1 MNLLQ
6 TECVESNVAGFQIS
20 KTDEKKRTKK
30 VCVITNGCPENRID
44 CARMQEFLRDNGCTV
59 TADLQNADTIVFNT
73 CGLTKSTQEE
83 SIEIIRFIQA
93 QKQPSA
99 ELVVCGCLP
108 KINMPRLREVH
119 QGLTFEHEI
128 EQLNEIIETQ
138 ADSQDTCANRL
149 APRTHVPSVHRWRAG
164 DLKKIVS
171 LRSIKEKIT
180 KPYYD
185 YLDREINVFG
195 PHSFC
200 IKVSTGCPNRCAFC
214 AVKISRGELK
224 SKPLNR
230 VVEEFE
236 EGLARGYKEFALL
249 GTDVGAYGRDHGIT
263 LVDLLRELIKIK
275 GDAQHGLRH
284 YTIRLRNIQP
294 RFLIEMM
301 PELREI
307 LRSGKITYISSAA
320 QSGNNRILGLMR
332 RGYRIEDYKE
342 AILSLKR
349 EFPALQIRTQIM
361 VGFPSETEDEF
372 QDTLRLL
379 NEVNFD
385 FVEVYPFQARP
396 NTEAAAME
404 DQVPAKVIRRRYH
417 KAYMKSL
424 FNLTR
429 SNEQKSP
436 CFRRGKPVPAEA
448 GMAWET
454 RLTPGPVPGAKPC
467 PQVAGLN

>member
-6 TECVESNVAGFQIS
+6 TECIERNLVGIE
-20 KTDEKKRTKK
+20 KTKCAQEKRTKK
-30 VCVITNGCPENRID
+30 ACVITNGCPENRID
-44 CARMQEFLRDNGCTV
+44 CARMQEFLRGNGCTV
-59 TADLQNADTIVFNT
+59 TADLQNADTIVFNA
-73 CGLTKSTQEE
+73 CGLTDATQEQ
-83 SIEIIRFIQA
+83 SVKIIRFIQA
-93 QKQPSA
+93 QKQSSA

-119 QGLTFEHEI
+119 HGLVFEHEI
-128 EQLNEIIETQ
+128 EDLADIIETET
-138 ADSQDTCANRL
+138 SPQDACANHL
-149 APRTHVPSVHRWRAG
+149 APRAHVPSAHRWRLS
-164 DLKKIVS
+164 DFKRMINPM
-171 LRSIKEKIT
+171 SIIEKLT
-180 KPYYD
+180 ESYRNR
-185 YLDREINVFG
+185 LDQAINVFG
-195 PHSFC
+195 PNSFC

-230 VVEEFE
+230 VVEEFK
-236 EGLARGYKEFALL
+236 EGLGRGYKEFALL
-249 GTDVGAYGRDHGIT
+249 GTDVGAYGRDLGIT

-275 GDAQHGLRH
+275 GD

-301 PELREI
+301 PELREV

-349 EFPALQIRTQIM
+349 EFPYLQIRTQIM

-379 NEVNFD
+379 DEVSFD

-396 NTEAAAME
+396 NTEAATMK

-424 FNLTR
+424 FNLMR
-429 SNEQKSP
+429 SNEQKSL
-436 CFRRGKPVPAEA
+436 KP
-448 GMAWET
+448 
-454 RLTPGPVPGAKPC
+454 PVKLGAKYLAPRFTWGC
-467 PQVAGLN
+467 DPRTPDSPNDCRLPIEN